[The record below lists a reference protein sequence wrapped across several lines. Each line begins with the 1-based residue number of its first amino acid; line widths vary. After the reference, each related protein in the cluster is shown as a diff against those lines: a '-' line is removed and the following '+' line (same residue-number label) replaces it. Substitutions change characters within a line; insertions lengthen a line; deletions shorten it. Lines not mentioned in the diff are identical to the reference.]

1 MNFDS
6 IIGFLSG
13 IWNFKLFALNQ
24 TNISIGSLIMF
35 MVILLSFSVIS
46 RVLKRSILSR
56 VMAKVELEA
65 SVIYAINR
73 VIHYLIMVVAVIVAF
88 QFIGVDLSGLAVI
101 FGLVSVGIGFGLQ
114 NITADFISGLLILFE
129 QPIKVGDRV
138 SVGKRIGDIEEINIR
153 STTIRSLDN
162 ISIIVPNHEFVNDAV
177 TNWSYVD
184 DVIRIVIKFRL
195 AFNADLG
202 KVKEILKQITQEMPE
217 ILQEPPPQLF
227 IWEFGEWS
235 INMEYDVYIHN
246 PRKFRFV
253 KSQINFLLIEKFR
266 QNDISFARP
275 HQVIQVA
282 DNELGRDDAKG
293 DSN

>member
-6 IIGFLSG
+6 IMEFFSG
-13 IWNFKLFALNQ
+13 IWNFRLFALNQ
-24 TNISIGSLIMF
+24 TNISIGSLVMF
-35 MVILLSFSVIS
+35 MVILLSFSVVS

-56 VMAKVELEA
+56 VMTKVELEA

-162 ISIIVPNHEFVNDAV
+162 I
-177 TNWSYVD
+177 
-184 DVIRIVIKFRL
+184 L
-195 AFNADLG
+195 
-202 KVKEILKQITQEMPE
+202 
-217 ILQEPPPQLF
+217 
-227 IWEFGEWS
+227 
-235 INMEYDVYIHN
+235 
-246 PRKFRFV
+246 
-253 KSQINFLLIEKFR
+253 
-266 QNDISFARP
+266 
-275 HQVIQVA
+275 
-282 DNELGRDDAKG
+282 
-293 DSN
+293 

>member
-6 IIGFLSG
+6 IMEFFSG
-13 IWNFKLFALNQ
+13 IWNFRLFALNQ
-24 TNISIGSLIMF
+24 TNISIGSLVMF
-35 MVILLSFSVIS
+35 MVILLSFSVVS

-56 VMAKVELEA
+56 VMTKVELEA

-195 AFNADLG
+195 AL
-202 KVKEILKQITQEMPE
+202 
-217 ILQEPPPQLF
+217 
-227 IWEFGEWS
+227 
-235 INMEYDVYIHN
+235 
-246 PRKFRFV
+246 
-253 KSQINFLLIEKFR
+253 
-266 QNDISFARP
+266 
-275 HQVIQVA
+275 
-282 DNELGRDDAKG
+282 
-293 DSN
+293 